1 MPDWDVVYSEKNIT
15 DATPSD
21 VLLMNEHLLS
31 NNGRALDFA
40 SGLAGNGLFL
50 ENKGY
55 QVCAWDLSLV
65 AVDKIN
71 EYAQANSLNLQA
83 EQHDL
88 EKIIINSGQLFDV
101 LVVSYFLHR
110 ESLRG
115 LLKLLNKGGLLFY
128 QTFSG
133 EQYNKQGPS
142 RAAFRLK
149 QNELLN
155 VFADM
160 TLLFYREDDMHAKG
174 DAAKPGRVY
183 LVAKK

>member
-1 MPDWDVVYSEKNIT
+1 MPDWDVVYGEKKIT

-21 VLLMNEHLLS
+21 VLLMNEHLLA
-31 NNGRALDFA
+31 GDGHALDFA

-50 ENKGY
+50 EKKGY
-55 QVCAWDLSLV
+55 QVSAWDYSQV
-65 AVDKIN
+65 AIDKIN
-71 EYAQANSLNLQA
+71 QHAQNHALNLQA

-88 EKIIINSGQLFDV
+88 EKTVVKPNQLFDV

-110 ESLRG
+110 AGLRN
-115 LLKLLNKGGLLFY
+115 LLDLLNKNGLLFY

-149 QNELLN
+149 QNELLK

-160 TLLFYREDDMHAKG
+160 TLLFYREDDAHANG
-174 DAAKPGRVY
+174 NAAKPGQVY